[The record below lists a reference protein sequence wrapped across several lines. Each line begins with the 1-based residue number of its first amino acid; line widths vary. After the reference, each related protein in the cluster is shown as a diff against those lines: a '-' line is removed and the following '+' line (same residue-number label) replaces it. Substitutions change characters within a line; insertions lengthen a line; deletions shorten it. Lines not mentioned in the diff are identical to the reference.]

1 MVPGDLVII
10 ALRRIYS
17 FEFIQNVR
25 CLLEVA
31 YFRPPF
37 VTARKPKGN
46 EKALENSSCEK
57 FRTAE
62 LI

>member
-37 VTARKPKGN
+37 VTARKPKSIV
-46 EKALENSSCEK
+46 KD
-57 FRTAE
+57 
-62 LI
+62 IQV